1 MTLVEQ
7 RDAIVALIAACFALS
22 VSRASRYHARHPIA
36 PTEVYASLLGRG
48 IYLASIRTAYRV
60 LGPLIPTFPPLM
72 AGRSTPE
79 RQTAR

>member
-48 IYLASIRTAYRV
+48 I
-60 LGPLIPTFPPLM
+60 
-72 AGRSTPE
+72 
-79 RQTAR
+79 